1 MPTGMN
7 FITIICVGSAL
18 GGVGFNFVVKNMS
31 KAMTKGRT
39 KKGSGADRSVNQ
51 KAKGACLNSKLS
63 LRTKNKAIKKGNDA
77 RSGKQPPKGLTP
89 SRL

>member
-1 MPTGMN
+1 MN

-39 KKGSGADRSVNQ
+39 MKGSGADRSVNQ
-51 KAKGACLNSKLS
+51 IAIGAGLISILS
-63 LRTKNKAIKKGNDA
+63 LRTNN
-77 RSGKQPPKGLTP
+77 
-89 SRL
+89 